1 METKGINELK
11 KVLEKHNGEDAV
23 ISISHKLYGNEKKI
37 KYKLDYFL
45 DERRI
50 GLRVKNGQE
59 LYIYNN
65 ELQDYET
72 NDNIFFE
79 DDVMRIDI
87 KLK

>member
-1 METKGINELK
+1 MEMNGINELK

-37 KYKLDYFL
+37 KCKLDYFL

-50 GLRVKNGQE
+50 GLRVKSGQE
-59 LYIYNN
+59 LYIYRD
-65 ELQDYET
+65 ELQGCGVD
-72 NDNIFFE
+72 DDIFFE

-87 KLK
+87 GLI

>member
-37 KYKLDYFL
+37 KCKLDYFL